1 MRHEFASCFSL
12 PCSLKADVYN
22 ENALKKF
29 AALQNTN
36 LPCILRVYKR
46 KNQTNAFLERKKL
59 PRLQSLKHWLFPLVM
74 QQLDCCFAGA
84 SACTLQHSDIYFL
97 FLSYHLLNKQYNN
110 HESA

>member
-36 LPCILRVYKR
+36 LPCILRLQKKKSDKCFFR
-46 KNQTNAFLERKKL
+46 EKKSFLDFS
-59 PRLQSLKHWLFPLVM
+59 P
-74 QQLDCCFAGA
+74 
-84 SACTLQHSDIYFL
+84 
-97 FLSYHLLNKQYNN
+97 
-110 HESA
+110 

>member
-59 PRLQSLKHWLFPLVM
+59 PRLQSLKHWFFPLVM

-84 SACTLQHSDIYFL
+84 FSLHSAALR
-97 FLSYHLLNKQYNN
+97 HLLPLSFIP
-110 HESA
+110 SAE